1 MSFALPERAVPL
13 GTFLGIDQYWGMFA
27 PSPSKEDGWYV
38 IPGNLQDGR
47 RVDLMPITRD
57 DYGMHRVSNEK
68 PQDVPAS
75 YKNEHWRK
83 YLENIYKQDFAD
95 QRLYFG
101 QYMCREWNA
110 RHLGADSLKT
120 FRIIYMREMTLPDYR
135 RSELEKLDLWNHT
148 C

>member
-1 MSFALPERAVPL
+1 
-13 GTFLGIDQYWGMFA
+13 MFA

-83 YLENIYKQDFAD
+83 LRRRAPGRASGETVMLLQLACVLVVAILF
-95 QRLYFG
+95 FG
-101 QYMCREWNA
+101 DPRVRSTYDVFGLALLAASIVELFG
-110 RHLGADSLKT
+110 LGGPGRKPVD
-120 FRIIYMREMTLPDYR
+120 
-135 RSELEKLDLWNHT
+135 
-148 C
+148 

>member
-47 RVDLMPITRD
+47 KVDLMPITRD
-57 DYGMHRVSNEK
+57 DYGMHEVSYEK
-68 PQDVPAS
+68 PRDIPAT

-83 YLENIYKQDFAD
+83 YLESIYSQNFAD

-101 QYMCREWNA
+101 QYICRQWNG
-110 RHLGADSLKT
+110 RHGGADRLEN
-120 FRIIYMREMTLPDYR
+120 FRIIYMRELTLPDYQQ
-135 RSELEKLDLWNHT
+135 SQPEKVDLWNHT